1 MRFLQKPQDGP
12 RGIAFEKTLAELP
25 LLFRVRKVF
34 WSSEQIP
41 DEKTFMNAK
50 CCPKSNWEEIPLKFF
65 LTAFENEAQCCF
77 GLFLQASGHGTL
89 LVSDGMIICVYMFCM
104 CVPAVCVPLC
114 HLYPAG
120 FSSSAWQQWPAS
132 SAGRGWRATHPGWSC
147 YPTHNH
153 PPAKHTHTHT
163 NARVHTHRHT
173 KINL

>member
-1 MRFLQKPQDGP
+1 MTNGK
-12 RGIAFEKTLAELP
+12 
-25 LLFRVRKVF
+25 
-34 WSSEQIP
+34 
-41 DEKTFMNAK
+41 
-50 CCPKSNWEEIPLKFF
+50 
-65 LTAFENEAQCCF
+65 QCCF

-153 PPAKHTHTHT
+153 PPAKHTHTHKR
-163 NARVHTHRHT
+163 ACAHTQTH
-173 KINL
+173 KDQFVNLHQYKSTQYVNVFSLVEPITMVKVTLFSQSS